1 MPPRVAAWARQR
13 VWMAAI
19 IEGQRGCGR
28 CDGRRCRWDTT
39 THQRNNDRPDQK
51 PVPRPIAQTHL
62 SRHTGSERG
71 PRPGR
76 GRRPVQ
82 PQALGRCKLQSAVQ
96 TQYDCTVRVQ
106 LYCLLPY
113 CSLRSVRFAH
123 CSAAVQL
130 EVELQLQE
138 REEPVMS
145 DERNVRM
152 IESPEKSKKGSRRR
166 GLATAGATKRIA
178 PAARSTGAVGA
189 SVAGRERAR
198 DCAAAVSWRP
208 RSSTSPL
215 LPRTRV
221 ALDRMYARVHLEPA
235 TSHSRSR
242 AASASERSVQ
252 RRAARSFPRTSALCD
267 CSQQRW
273 RPLRRF
279 RH

>member
-1 MPPRVAAWARQR
+1 MLCLRPQLQYFSFCDTVLLLGELRPASSACALGPMGICVAH
-13 VWMAAI
+13 I
-19 IEGQRGCGR
+19 LLE
-28 CDGRRCRWDTT
+28 
-39 THQRNNDRPDQK
+39 PDL
-51 PVPRPIAQTHL
+51 PTRLHR
-62 SRHTGSERG
+62 SSERS
-71 PRPGR
+71 R
-76 GRRPVQ
+76 GHR
-82 PQALGRCKLQSAVQ
+82 KSAPM
-96 TQYDCTVRVQ
+96 DCAADCIWIITRGWHHNGF
-106 LYCLLPY
+106 
-113 CSLRSVRFAH
+113 RSI
-123 CSAAVQL
+123 L
-130 EVELQLQE
+130 
-138 REEPVMS
+138 
-145 DERNVRM
+145 
-152 IESPEKSKKGSRRR
+152 ESPEKSKKGSRRR